1 MKFAPTFLLFF
12 ALLSVF
18 SISAQSDTTKNVIDK
33 AKIQYKI
40 SEAKNLYYSNNFRG
54 ALNIYR
60 EVLNIDKDN
69 AKAHY
74 GVAETQYSLGK
85 FKAALKHIKIA
96 VDVMPD
102 VEKDADYLYGNIQHR
117 LGNLDEAITSFQKFK
132 TTFAKNEKKLK
143 EYDIDM
149 LIAQCNYAKANS
161 APTAAVIT
169 NMGGAINTNSPEF
182 APCVSLD
189 GKSFVFTSRRS
200 DTKGGQ
206 VDVNYDHL
214 YYSDVYMSTWNEEEK
229 EWNKAK
235 PIVGKINT
243 EFHDGALSFMPTGE
257 LLLYRNIVGATRSGD
272 IYYSKK
278 SQSSGKWGSP
288 KEMLKREGMNKKL
301 NSSYFESSA
310 SITADGNELYFV
322 SERKGGQGQADIY
335 VMKKTGRS
343 WTDPVNLGSVINT
356 SSDEKCVFI
365 HPSGKVLFFSS
376 NGYADG
382 FGSYDLFYSLK
393 DESGNW
399 SKPVNMGAP
408 INTVKEEKTISVSL
422 DGKTAYVGAYYDVNN
437 RGGADIYS
445 IDISYL
451 NLLGDK

>member
-1 MKFAPTFLLFF
+1 MKFIQTFLFVFTLFF
-12 ALLSVF
+12 VSSF
-18 SISAQSDTTKNVIDK
+18 SAQSDTTKNVIDK

-60 EVLNIDKDN
+60 EVLNIDKN
-69 AKAHY
+69 NPRAHY
-74 GVAETQYSLGK
+74 GVAEAQYSLGK
-85 FKAALKHIKIA
+85 FKAALEHVKTA
-96 VDVMPD
+96 ADAMPD
-102 VEKDADYLYGNIQHR
+102 VEKDVDYLYGNIHHR
-117 LGNLDEAITSFQKFK
+117 LGNLDDALIYFEKFK

-143 EYDIDM
+143 EYDIEK
-149 LIAQCNYAKANS
+149 LIAQCNYAKKHS
-161 APTAAVIT
+161 TPTEAVIT

-214 YYSDVYMSTWNEEEK
+214 YYSDVYLSTWNEEDQ

-243 EFHDGALSFMPTGE
+243 EFHDGALSFMPSGE

-272 IYYSKK
+272 IYFSKQ

-301 NSSYFESSA
+301 NSTYFESSA

-322 SERKGGQGQADIY
+322 SERKGGEGQADIY
-335 VMKKTGRS
+335 VMKKNGRE
-343 WTDPVNLGSVINT
+343 WTEPENLGASINT
-356 SSDEKCVFI
+356 GSDEKCVFI
-365 HPSGKVLFFSS
+365 HPSGSILFFSS
-376 NGYADG
+376 DGYSNGY
-382 FGSYDLFYSLK
+382 GSYDLFYCIK

-399 SKPVNMGAP
+399 GTPINMGAP

-422 DGKTAYVGAYYDVNN
+422 DGKTAYVGAYYNVNN
-437 RGGADIYS
+437 RGNADIYS